1 MRLSKIGKLSSWLLV
16 LMCVMGYATMV
27 IAQQSPEEINRD
39 VYLRI
44 VREGFEGGN
53 PEVLRELYASG
64 FAAHTPNGEGNLEA
78 SIATISGIVAAMPDV
93 TMTEELLIASGDYVF
108 GRFIFEGTFTN
119 PLMTPTGEIPPTGQT
134 VRYVIESTHRFNED
148 HLSVEEWLLWDNL
161 SLLTQL
167 GVLPAPGG
175 EMQTAEDPESII
187 RLFYQFNNAHD
198 TESQNAL
205 WAEEASLTLPDGS
218 VFQGKTEVLSF
229 NPGHSQIEISDVV
242 VNGNTVQWV
251 SNTGGGASYHLEAVV
266 EDGLIQAMTI
276 NP

>member
-1 MRLSKIGKLSSWLLV
+1 MRFLRIGALSSGLLV
-16 LMCVMGYATMV
+16 LMCVLGFASMV
-27 IAQQSPEEINRD
+27 TAQQSPEEINRS
-39 VYLRI
+39 VYMRI
-44 VREGFEGGN
+44 VRDGFEGGN
-53 PEVLRELYASG
+53 PEVLRELYATG
-64 FAAHTPNGEGNLEA
+64 FVAHTPNGEGDIEA

-175 EMQTAEDPESII
+175 DTQTAKDPVSTIQP
-187 RLFYQFNNAHD
+187 F
-198 TESQNAL
+198 
-205 WAEEASLTLPDGS
+205 
-218 VFQGKTEVLSF
+218 
-229 NPGHSQIEISDVV
+229 IEMLDV
-242 VNGNTVQWV
+242 T
-251 SNTGGGASYHLEAVV
+251 
-266 EDGLIQAMTI
+266 
-276 NP
+276 